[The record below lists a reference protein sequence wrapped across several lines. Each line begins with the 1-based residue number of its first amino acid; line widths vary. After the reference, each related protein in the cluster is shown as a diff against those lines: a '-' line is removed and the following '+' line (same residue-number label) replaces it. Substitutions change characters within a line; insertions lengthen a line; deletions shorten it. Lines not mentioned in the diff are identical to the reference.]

1 MAIFPIIFPLTFT
14 WKNLEHRTKM
24 KDITITLKPIIGTNR
39 RMDKRKKCIYKVV
52 LLLKNWFG
60 QKTLPE
66 IFKHTL
72 LKLKLSKLDIT
83 IYKLPV
89 TLCVIVR
96 VCVYTGCSLIIVF
109 FLKILKYSG
118 LWSFSVFHLCQCV
131 YTHRAGR
138 KPALQQNWQS

>member
-1 MAIFPIIFPLTFT
+1 
-14 WKNLEHRTKM
+14 
-24 KDITITLKPIIGTNR
+24 
-39 RMDKRKKCIYKVV
+39 MDKRKKCIYKVV

-109 FLKILKYSG
+109 FS
-118 LWSFSVFHLCQCV
+118 
-131 YTHRAGR
+131 
-138 KPALQQNWQS
+138 